1 MKPLAGVWLVVGLLL
16 LNLSVTFTNI
26 WPTFGIR
33 VTNELSAEL
42 AVLVMALM
50 ITWRWRAT
58 RSVVALRVMSAF
70 WVVLVL
76 GRYAE
81 VTARSLYGR
90 DINLFWDLQ
99 HIPNVGAMFSAV
111 ADPFLRVGFIAAL
124 LFVPAVLYVVV
135 RWALACVVSAAPAW
149 GRVSF

>member
-99 HIPNVGAMFSAV
+99 HLSLIH
-111 ADPFLRVGFIAAL
+111 I
-124 LFVPAVLYVVV
+124 
-135 RWALACVVSAAPAW
+135 
-149 GRVSF
+149 

>member
-76 GRYAE
+76 G
-81 VTARSLYGR
+81 
-90 DINLFWDLQ
+90 
-99 HIPNVGAMFSAV
+99 
-111 ADPFLRVGFIAAL
+111 
-124 LFVPAVLYVVV
+124 
-135 RWALACVVSAAPAW
+135 
-149 GRVSF
+149 